1 MASELN
7 ALDEPEVE
15 KFILP
20 KFCTWN
26 ERDGAGVTRF
36 GYWLIE
42 VVCEEEG
49 LQLGVG
55 MVENG
60 LCDVMSC
67 GMTNLRSGF
76 SWETFQVGE
85 CQCEFAT

>member
-49 LQLGVG
+49 L
-55 MVENG
+55 
-60 LCDVMSC
+60 
-67 GMTNLRSGF
+67 
-76 SWETFQVGE
+76 
-85 CQCEFAT
+85 